1 MRRLA
6 WILAGAVA
14 LAPSTALARVD
25 LSSSGGF
32 LFDIAEAADFSA
44 GSLSNGTT
52 DAYDTCY
59 RLRVGGTEY
68 APTGA
73 STMSLSGRQ
82 VELPAHAIAG
92 LNVRRLVYVP
102 ASGGDYARY
111 LEVLENPGGS
121 DISTTVEVFGNLGS
135 DGSTVVTGTS
145 SGDSVVT
152 AADQWFS
159 TDDSTDSG
167 GDPSLAHVFSGTS
180 PPVSPSAVSLSTDNL
195 SYSWSVTVPAGG
207 RVVIM
212 HFAVQSEDRASSM
225 VEARRLVEVPDDAL
239 MGADPYLDD
248 LVSFG
253 VRVEGAPRVRF
264 TGPFE
269 APEGDAVTVEV
280 MVEDPEGDS
289 FDWSWD
295 LDDDGS
301 FGEAPGADSYTIPA
315 GTSDGPGVIRVGV
328 EATDSEGNT
337 NQRYRSVRFDN
348 VAPRISSSPPLVA
361 NVGVDIAYPI
371 EVEDPGGDLD
381 PPTYALVTGP
391 ARMAVTD
398 TGVVQ
403 WTPNESDVTIAGEAH
418 VVEVSVDDGDEGV
431 ATQRW
436 ELTVSP
442 NRRPTAPIPAF
453 PVDAVA
459 ILDQTPRLA
468 AQNSEDLD
476 LDPLTYTFQLDTT
489 DTFDSEDLR
498 EWTVDEMAGFTSIT
512 VDEDLPLDRR
522 YHWRVKANDGF
533 VDSEWRAT
541 TFWVVYDPALG
552 PRDAGVPDG
561 GDTPLDAGADA
572 GAAMTTDGG
581 GCAIGGRG
589 SPAAWLLLAGLAWL
603 ARRRESR

>member
-6 WILAGAVA
+6 WILAGAFA
-14 LAPSTALARVD
+14 LAPSAALARVD
-25 LSSSGGF
+25 LSSGGGF
-32 LFDIAEAADFSA
+32 LFDIAEAEDFSA

-68 APTGA
+68 TPVGA

-82 VELPAHAIAG
+82 VELPTHSIVG

-102 ASGGDYARY
+102 TSGGDYARY
-111 LEVLENPGGS
+111 LEVLENPSGA

-152 AADQWFS
+152 AADQWFA

-180 PPVSPSAVSLSTDNL
+180 PSVSASPVSLATDNL

-207 RVVIM
+207 RVVIL
-212 HFAVQSEDRASSM
+212 HFAVQATDRASSM
-225 VEARRLVEVPDDAL
+225 AEARRLVEVPDDAL

-248 LVSFG
+248 LVNFG

-280 MVEDPEGDS
+280 MIEDPEGDT

-295 LDDDGS
+295 LDDDGT
-301 FGEAPGADSYTIPA
+301 FGETPGADRYTIPA

-328 EATDSEGNT
+328 EATDSEGNVS
-337 NQRYRSVRFDN
+337 QRYRSVRFDN
-348 VAPRISSSPPLVA
+348 VDPRISSSPPLVA
-361 NVGVDIAYPI
+361 NVGVDLGYQI

-391 ARMAVTD
+391 ARMTVTD

-403 WTPNESDVTIAGEAH
+403 WTPNESDVTIAGDAH
-418 VVEVSVDDGDEGV
+418 VVEVTVDDGDEGL
-431 ATQRW
+431 ASQRW

-453 PVDAVA
+453 PVDSIA

-476 LDPLTYTFQLDTT
+476 LDPLTYTFQLDTV
-489 DTFDSEDLR
+489 DTFDSEDLQ

-512 VDEDLPLDRR
+512 VEDELPLDRL
-522 YHWRVKANDGF
+522 YYWRVKASDGF

-552 PRDAGVPDG
+552 PRDAGMPDG
-561 GDTPLDAGADA
+561 GDAPVDAGVDA
-572 GAAMTTDGG
+572 GDGETMDGG
-581 GCAIGGRG
+581 GCSVGSGG
-589 SPAAWLLLAGLAWL
+589 SAVPWLLFAMIWV
-603 ARRRESR
+603 ARRRR